1 MHEAKLNPSGKE
13 PEQILQEVADVFDYS
28 DVKSFLQVG
37 AHAHWIGSVHHVW
50 QLWAGL
56 IKYDNIWKM
65 FNGGLLNLIGLTT
78 YFTYFFKYHIVI

>member
-37 AHAHWIGSVHHVW
+37 AHAH
-50 QLWAGL
+50 
-56 IKYDNIWKM
+56 
-65 FNGGLLNLIGLTT
+65 
-78 YFTYFFKYHIVI
+78 